1 MTGADTEFEYVGY
14 AVEEGVATL
23 SLERPEKKNAINA
36 PMREEIVT
44 ALERFAGDG
53 AATVLVVTGSGDSFS
68 AGTDIAELEER
79 IPDTTTE
86 AITLEGFALPEEIEA
101 LDKPT
106 IAMIDGIALGGGF
119 ELALACD
126 VRIASTEATIGFPE
140 ITIGGFPGEGG
151 TQRLPRETNL
161 GTALLLLLTGESI
174 SGERAR
180 EHGLVQEAH
189 PPDEVEPRT
198 TEIAEAIAE
207 KDVPA
212 LVLAKQAAKLAG
224 RTDLQSGLAVEG
236 LLANVLE
243 ATPERRERLREFL
256 EG

>member
-1 MTGADTEFEYVGY
+1 MTGTDGELEYVDYG
-14 AVEEGVATL
+14 VEAGVATL
-23 SLERPEKKNAINA
+23 RLERPEKKNAINA
-36 PMREEIVT
+36 PMREEIVA
-44 ALERFAGDG
+44 ALNRFAGNDD
-53 AATVLVVTGSGDSFS
+53 ATVLVVRGSGDSFS

-101 LDKPT
+101 LGKPT

-126 VRIASTEATIGFPE
+126 IRIASTEASIGFPE

-174 SGERAR
+174 SGDRAR
-180 EHGLVQEAH
+180 EYGLVQEVH
-189 PPDEVEPRT
+189 PPEDIEART
-198 TEIAEAIAE
+198 AEIAETIAE

-212 LVLAKQAAKLAG
+212 LVLAKLATKLAG

-243 ATPERRERLREFL
+243 ATPERRQRLRAFL